1 MMIGIGTPRSQS
13 RMPRPMRPSFMN
25 AFAKE
30 RANSQDVPSTSS
42 TAVKCAYCGRM
53 CEKAPQD

>member
-30 RANSQDVPSTSS
+30 RTNS
-42 TAVKCAYCGRM
+42 
-53 CEKAPQD
+53 